1 MKRSTCPTKA
11 CVSTTPSYPMKQLM
25 IVKKYLEQLPEDYQ
39 QIIELVYGMGYT
51 NVEVARVLNITPNA
65 VTLKL
70 FRAKKR
76 LLEIAGGELS
86 ERLH

>member
-1 MKRSTCPTKA
+1 MPDESVCIDDIVLSDETA
-11 CVSTTPSYPMKQLM
+11 M

-51 NVEVARVLNITPNA
+51 NVEVARMLNITPNA